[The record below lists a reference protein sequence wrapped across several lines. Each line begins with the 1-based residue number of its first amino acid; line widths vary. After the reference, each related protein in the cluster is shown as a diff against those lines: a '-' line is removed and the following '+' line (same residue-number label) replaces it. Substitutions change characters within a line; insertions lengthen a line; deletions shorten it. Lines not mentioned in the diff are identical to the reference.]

1 MRNVDLLT
9 NEKLKAQ
16 LTLSDIEINRDLFLK
31 RKELQK
37 TNPAITDEEVKEVLR
52 KEYLEKLQSLMNEAI
67 LAEVAQIKAGN
78 TTALKLSYIE
88 TPVQKLKKE
97 IYKAYLRQSQDFTES
112 IYKN

>member
-37 TNPAITDEEVKEVLR
+37 
-52 KEYLEKLQSLMNEAI
+52 NEI
-67 LAEVAQIKAGN
+67 DQN
-78 TTALKLSYIE
+78 
-88 TPVQKLKKE
+88 
-97 IYKAYLRQSQDFTES
+97 
-112 IYKN
+112 

>member
-37 TNPAITDEEVKEVLR
+37 
-52 KEYLEKLQSLMNEAI
+52 
-67 LAEVAQIKAGN
+67 
-78 TTALKLSYIE
+78 
-88 TPVQKLKKE
+88 KE
-97 IYKAYLRQSQDFTES
+97 IDQ
-112 IYKN
+112 N

>member
-37 TNPAITDEEVKEVLR
+37 
-52 KEYLEKLQSLMNEAI
+52 
-67 LAEVAQIKAGN
+67 
-78 TTALKLSYIE
+78 
-88 TPVQKLKKE
+88 KE
-97 IYKAYLRQSQDFTES
+97 ID
-112 IYKN
+112 KN